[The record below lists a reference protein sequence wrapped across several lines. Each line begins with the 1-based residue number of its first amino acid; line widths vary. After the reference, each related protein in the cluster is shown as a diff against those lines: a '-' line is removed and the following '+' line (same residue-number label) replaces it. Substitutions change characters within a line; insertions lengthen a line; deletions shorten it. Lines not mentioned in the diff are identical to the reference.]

1 MITRPLERGASQQ
14 ASFLRPDLIVI
25 EHLNSYSPGGL
36 ELAREIH
43 RTSCS
48 IPLIL
53 ATVDGSEELAIEAL
67 RTGLQDYVNFPC
79 SPAQFLETIRTHL
92 DVNGAAIRRVGDHG
106 GDTGHKNSRGTGHA
120 VVASESMREMQHYLA
135 RAARTDCTVLITG
148 ETGTGKELTARFIH
162 ENSLRRRKPFVC
174 INCAAIPDS
183 LLESELFGHTRG
195 AFTGAHELRPG
206 QLEAADGGTVFLD
219 EIGDMSHFA
228 QAKILRVLETKEIC
242 RLGGTHPRRL
252 DLRFIAATHQDLHA
266 MTIQKTF
273 RQDLFFRLDVA
284 HVHLAPL
291 RERKDDIPLL
301 VHSFTRQFSQRP
313 AQESPEFSEDFLQ
326 ALRSYH
332 WPGNIRE
339 LKNVIENLFLA
350 DLPEKV
356 SAEYLPQHVR
366 RCLETNSSLA
376 EGERELLLAALFSTK
391 WNKTEA
397 AGKLRWSRMTLYRKL
412 RKHQIANPAVRESK
426 RLQ

>member
-1 MITRPLERGASQQ
+1 
-14 ASFLRPDLIVI
+14 
-25 EHLNSYSPGGL
+25 L

-43 RTSCS
+43 RTDCS

-79 SPAQFLETIRTHL
+79 SPAQFLETIRAHL
-92 DVNGAAIRRVGDHG
+92 DVNGSAVGRGVGHD
-106 GDTGHKNSRGTGHA
+106 GDTDHKNSLGTGHA
-120 VVASESMREMQHYLA
+120 VIASESMREMQHYLA
-135 RAARTDCTVLITG
+135 RAAKTDCTVLITG
-148 ETGTGKELTARFIH
+148 ETGKELTARFIH
-162 ENSLRRRKPFVC
+162 ENSMRRRKPFVC

-206 QLEAADGGTVFLD
+206 QLEAANGGTVFLD

-242 RLGGTHPRRL
+242 RLGATQRRRL
-252 DLRFIAATHQDLHA
+252 DLRFIAATHQDLYD
-266 MTIQKTF
+266 MTAQKTF

-313 AQESPEFSEDFLQ
+313 AERAPEFSEDFLR

-332 WPGNIRE
+332 WPGNVRE

-350 DLPEKV
+350 DLPAKV
-356 SAEYLPQHVR
+356 GAEYLPQHVR
-366 RCLETNSSLA
+366 RCLETNSNLA

-397 AGKLRWSRMTLYRKL
+397 AEKLHWSRMTLYRKL
-412 RKHQIANPAVRESK
+412 RKHQIANPAALESN